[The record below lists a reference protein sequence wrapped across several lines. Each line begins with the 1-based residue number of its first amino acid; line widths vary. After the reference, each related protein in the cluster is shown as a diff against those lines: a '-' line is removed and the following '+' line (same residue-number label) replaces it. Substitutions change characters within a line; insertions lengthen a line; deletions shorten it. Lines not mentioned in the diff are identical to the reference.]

1 MTDSPQVESWGRV
14 DENNTV
20 FVRDGGSERAVGAYP
35 DVSAEEALAYFVR
48 KYDDLAGQVSLLEQ
62 RIRRGTAGS
71 EATSAANHL
80 AEALQSPNAVG
91 DLASLR
97 LRVSKLVEQTQSL
110 AEAQQAD
117 RLAARAEAQ
126 TARTNIV
133 ERAEALAQQDLSSVQ
148 WKQLSAQFDALFAEW
163 QSAQKSGPQLP
174 KSEAEALWKR
184 FRKARQTVDAARRT
198 YFAQLDASNKDVKA
212 KKQQLI
218 REAEAL
224 ASQGASAVPA
234 YRALL
239 EKWKQAGHASRKIDD
254 QLWSQFKAAGDVLF
268 SAKSAED
275 AELDVEYAANLAQ
288 KQELLSEYS
297 SLLQQNDV
305 AAAREQLL
313 ALQKRWDSIGK
324 VPRSAMRETAA
335 QLKKIEDHVRSLADA
350 EWAASNP
357 ETTARA
363 EGLRAQIE
371 ESLAELDAEI
381 QSARAQGDQKA
392 EAKAQAARDM
402 QQSWLEA
409 LES

>member
-297 SLLQQNDV
+297 SLLKQNDV